1 MFNLKYLSYFLS
13 CEGSREI
20 LFICKYKKCCT
31 RQTLPW
37 NNTTFM
43 WDGGYGSLNW
53 LQYHPPYFICL
64 LFYLFILTFFLSFHP
79 PPIFPPLPPLPSL
92 PSTPLSK
99 ATNKSSLNSHL
110 LQQQSF
116 QLLFTIFHSF
126 FICTVNNPYQT
137 ICAFKIIS
145 PIRSQRL
152 LPTNIPNIKL
162 KSEGMERGNMYI
174 YVNYIYI
181 MSDLGA
187 EEITNIYIQC
197 IYILWYSL
205 LSMFQCLD
213 IKTKCWRYCVDVF
226 TIKLFQDRCLASII
240 KTSTAMLRIH
250 FQH

>member
-1 MFNLKYLSYFLS
+1 MLH
-13 CEGSREI
+13 
-20 LFICKYKKCCT
+20 
-31 RQTLPW
+31 QTNAAMKQYNIYVRW
-37 NNTTFM
+37 K
-43 WDGGYGSLNW
+43 YGSLNW

-187 EEITNIYIQC
+187 EEITNIYIYNV
-197 IYILWYSL
+197 YISYDIHYSL
-205 LSMFQCLD
+205 CSNVLILKPSVGDIVSMSSPLNFFKIVVLPALSRPLQQC
-213 IKTKCWRYCVDVF
+213 
-226 TIKLFQDRCLASII
+226 
-240 KTSTAMLRIH
+240 
-250 FQH
+250 